1 LGLLDFFRRG
11 GGTDPS
17 EPEAT
22 AGGAESPPDDRAH
35 SEHADVAGLP
45 AEGPPVGT
53 ADPGSV
59 TGADVRDSED
69 VEPDHVER

>member
-1 LGLLDFFRRG
+1 MGLLDFFRRG

-22 AGGAESPPDDRAH
+22 AGGAESRPDDRAH
-35 SEHADVAGLP
+35 SEHAPVAGLP
-45 AEGPPVGT
+45 AEGPPAGT

-59 TGADVRDSED
+59 TGED
-69 VEPDHVER
+69 VAPQGDAP

>member
-1 LGLLDFFRRG
+1 MGLLDFFRRG
-11 GGTDPS
+11 GGTDPR

-22 AGGAESPPDDRAH
+22 AGGAETPPDDRAH
-35 SEHADVAGLP
+35 SEHSSLAGLP

-59 TGADVRDSED
+59 TGED
-69 VEPDHVER
+69 VAPGDEAADR

>member
-1 LGLLDFFRRG
+1 MGLLDFFRRG
-11 GGTDPS
+11 GGTDPT
-17 EPEAT
+17 EREAT

-35 SEHADVAGLP
+35 SAHVPAAGLP

-59 TGADVRDSED
+59 TGEDAVSGDSE
-69 VEPDHVER
+69 RSN